1 MNNTKIEYRNTKLIQ
16 AEAARAPLNIIDGT
30 FTIEAAADDKTK
42 ARKIDIVGY
51 TGGAMRLGGWYYP
64 VVVALDGVNFSSQI
78 PIYINHSGDYDM
90 NYILGQTDK
99 VEIKKNQILASGQV
113 MGESEEA
120 KQVLALADKG
130 FKWQASIGARPE
142 KTEFV
147 GEGKSVKVNGQ
158 SFEGPI
164 NVVHK
169 STLYE
174 ISFVA
179 RGADNN
185 TSASIAAGN
194 FFDKEYITMNREQ
207 MIEKI
212 LASANN
218 TLTREQLDAKT
229 DDELKAM
236 AEKIGGDVKAG
247 ADDKKN
253 EPEKKPE
260 VKAQDQPNPS
270 TGSGQAGTDVVA
282 QTRQAVAAEMQRINK
297 IKEICAGQHSEIE
310 IQAIKEG
317 WDEDKTTLA
326 VIRASRQHNV
336 PGVNREQMQQ
346 IPKIMEIAAIMA
358 GGMNADTLVKQYGEQ
373 NVEAARKMYRGGI
386 GLQQLLIEGAALN
399 GHQHRGFGLRTDS
412 DIRQVLQAAFSTL
425 TIPGI
430 LSNTA
435 NKYLLESYMAVE
447 QVWRKIA
454 KIRPV
459 KDFKTVTGY
468 RMTGALK
475 FEKVGP
481 TGELKHGTLGEQSF
495 TNKAE
500 THGKMLTVT
509 RTDIINDDLGAFVA
523 LLKMLGRGAILQLNS
538 VFWGI
543 FLNNAA
549 FFVADHNN
557 YQTGAGSALGING
570 LTAAELLFKNQKD
583 ANNNPLGVTPKILLV
598 PNALSALARQLMAS
612 VELRD
617 TTSSTKYGTAN
628 PHAGNFQVENSSYL
642 SDSALTGYSSTGWYL
657 LADPNDVATIEI
669 AFLNGQDSPTIE
681 SAEADFNVLGV
692 QFRGYFDFGVA
703 LQDYRG
709 GVKMR
714 GN

>member
-1 MNNTKIEYRNTKLIQ
+1 MNKKSELRTQN
-16 AEAARAPLNIIDGT
+16 AEHRILAESPKASLNIIDGS
-30 FTIEAAADDKTK
+30 FVIEAAADDKTK
-42 ARKIDIVGY
+42 VRKINIIGY

-64 VVVALDGVNFSSQI
+64 VVVALDGVKFSDQI

-99 VEIKKNQILASGQV
+99 VEIKKNQIIASGQV
-113 MGESEEA
+113 MGESDEA

-142 KTEFV
+142 QTEFV

-194 FFDKEYITMNREQ
+194 FFDKEYITMNRKQ

-212 LASANN
+212 LASADNK
-218 TLTREQLDAKT
+218 LTREQLDAKT

-253 EPEKKPE
+253 EPGKKPE
-260 VKAQDQPNPS
+260 VKAQDQPNQ
-270 TGSGQAGTDVVA
+270 TQEVA
-282 QTRQAVAAEMQRINK
+282 EQIRASAAAEMERISK
-297 IKEICAGQHSEIE
+297 IKKICAGQHSEIE
-310 IQAIKEG
+310 IQAIREN
-317 WDEDKTTLA
+317 WTEDKTTLE
-326 VIRASRQHNV
+326 VLRASRQQNV
-336 PGVNREQMQQ
+336 PIASREQQQ
-346 IPKIMEIAAIMA
+346 QLPKLMEIAAIMA
-358 GGMNADTLVKQYGEQ
+358 GGISADTLVKQYGEQ

-386 GLQQLLIEGAALN
+386 SLQQLLIEGAALN
-399 GHQHRGFGLRTDS
+399 GYQHRGYGLRADS

-435 NKYLLESYMAVE
+435 NKYMLEAYMAVE

-468 RMTGALK
+468 RMTGALQ
-475 FEKVGP
+475 FEEVGP
-481 TGELKHGTLGEQSF
+481 TGELKHGTLGEESF
-495 TNKAE
+495 ANKAK
-500 THGKMLTVT
+500 THGKMLTIT
-509 RTDIINDDLGAFVA
+509 RTDIINDDLGAFMS
-523 LLKMLGRGAILQLNS
+523 LLKMLGRGAILQLNK

-543 FLNNAA
+543 FLNNAT

-557 YQTGAGSALGING
+557 YQTGSGSALGING

-583 ANNNPLGVTPKILLV
+583 ADNNPLGVAPRILLV
-598 PNALSALARQLMAS
+598 PNALSVLARQLMAS
-612 VELRD
+612 VELREN
-617 TTSSTKYGTAN
+617 TLNSKYPTAN

-642 SDSALTGYSSTGWYL
+642 SDSSLTGYSSTGWYL
-657 LADPNDVATIEI
+657 LADPNDVAVIEVV
-669 AFLNGQDSPTIE
+669 FLNGQDSPIIE